1 MEKCLLSVDWDYFVY
16 TQHTLGLYMENERS
30 LDELWYKRYIQAM
43 ARGKDIKKAFQL
55 SPEVDTFWDR
65 IKQRFKFVDGIKAY
79 VSDSHALSYKIAKEN
94 HCNVVYLF
102 DTHSDLGYGGLSSL
116 NYDVNCSNW
125 LGKLLKDK
133 QIKEANIIYSPYTA
147 EKPEHFK
154 LMNRIYNIRYYDF
167 NDLNVINDP
176 NDHYDFNDC
185 NDFNYPYDLNDMDL
199 GDLSDPSGPS
209 DLNAPDNLA
218 HLDNSDK
225 YIDKYIEISVIHIC
239 RSGAWAPPWL
249 DNNFIKF
256 IDALGLPYEVVDC
269 PKRKWDPVH
278 ISLSKQID
286 YLLA

>member
-30 LDELWYKRYIQAM
+30 LGELWYKRYIQAM

-65 IKQRFKFVDGIKAY
+65 IKQRFKFVGGIKAY

-102 DTHSDLGYGGLSSL
+102 DSHSDLGYGGLSSL

-154 LMNRIYNIRYYDF
+154 LMNRLYNIRYYDF
-167 NDLNVINDP
+167 NDLNE
-176 NDHYDFNDC
+176 
-185 NDFNYPYDLNDMDL
+185 
-199 GDLSDPSGPS
+199 S
-209 DLNAPDNLA
+209 DNLA
-218 HLDNSDK
+218 HPDYLGK
-225 YIDKYIEISVIHIC
+225 CIEVSVIHIC
-239 RSGAWAPPWL
+239 RSGAWTPPWL

-286 YLLA
+286 YLLVSALFC